1 MALERVLEPEVMDT
15 WEEASDYD
23 SMDHSEVN
31 RVFVTDFLAAG
42 EVSGLFLDLGTG
54 TAQIPIELCQRHED
68 CYVMAADAS
77 VNMLDLARYN
87 IEIAGLIERIQL
99 DHSDAKQMLYQDA
112 YFAAVLS
119 NSIIHHVPDPSVV
132 LKEVIRV
139 VEPGGLLFFRDLMR
153 PESDEEVRQLVETY
167 TGQENEH
174 QQKMFEDSL
183 RAALSLDEMRGL
195 VAELGFAPETVQAT
209 SDRHWT
215 WSARREVEESKSQ
228 NVEE

>member
-15 WEEASDYD
+15 WDEASDYD

-42 EVSGLFLDLGTG
+42 DASGLFLDLGTG
-54 TAQIPIELCQRHED
+54 TALIPIELCQRHED

-87 IEIAGLIERIQL
+87 IEIAGQIERIQL
-99 DHSDAKQMLYQDA
+99 DHADAKELPYQDA

-132 LKEVIRV
+132 LKEAIRV
-139 VEPGGLLFFRDLMR
+139 VSPGGLLFFRDLMR
-153 PESDEEVRQLVETY
+153 PKDDETVRELVETY

-174 QQKMFEDSL
+174 QQQMFEDSL
-183 RAALSLDEMRGL
+183 RAALDVDEMRAL
-195 VAELGFAPETVQAT
+195 VADLGFDPETVQAT

-215 WSARREVEESKSQ
+215 WTARKPA
-228 NVEE
+228 

>member
-42 EVSGLFLDLGTG
+42 DVSGLFLDLGTG
-54 TAQIPIELCQRHED
+54 TALIPIELCQRHED

-77 VNMLDLARYN
+77 VNMLDMARYN

-99 DHSDAKQMLYQDA
+99 DHSDAKQLPYQDG
-112 YFAAVLS
+112 YFAAVMS
-119 NSIIHHVPDPSVV
+119 NSIIHHLPDPAVA
-132 LKEVIRV
+132 LKEAIRV
-139 VEPGGLLFFRDLMR
+139 VQPGGLLFFRDLMR
-153 PESDEEVRQLVETY
+153 PETDEVVRQFVETY
-167 TGQENEH
+167 AGQENEH
-174 QQKMFEDSL
+174 QQKMFEESL

-195 VAELGFAPETVQAT
+195 VTGLGFDAETVQAT

-215 WSARREVEESKSQ
+215 WSARREGEE
-228 NVEE
+228 

>member
-1 MALERVLEPEVMDT
+1 MDT

-31 RVFVTDFLAAG
+31 QAFVTDFLAAG
-42 EVSGLFLDLGTG
+42 DANGLFLDLGTG

-99 DHSDAKQMLYQDA
+99 DHSDAKEMPYQDA

-119 NSIIHHVPDPSVV
+119 NSILHHIPDPSVV
-132 LKEVIRV
+132 LKEVVRV

-153 PESDEEVRQLVETY
+153 PESDEAVRQLVETY

-174 QQKMFEDSL
+174 QQKMFEESL
-183 RAALSLDEMRGL
+183 RAALSLEEMRAL
-195 VAELGFAPETVQAT
+195 VAEMGFDPETVQAT

-215 WSARREVEESKSQ
+215 WSARKEGEKPESP
-228 NVEE
+228 NVAE

>member
-31 RVFVTDFLAAG
+31 RAFVTDFLVAG
-42 EVSGLFLDLGTG
+42 DVSGLFLDLGTG
-54 TAQIPIELCQRHED
+54 TALIPIELCQRHED

-99 DHSDAKQMLYQDA
+99 DHSDAKEMPYQDG

-132 LKEVIRV
+132 LKEAIRV
-139 VEPGGLLFFRDLMR
+139 VETGGLLFFRDLMR
-153 PESDEEVRQLVETY
+153 PESDEEVRQLVEAY
-167 TGQENEH
+167 AGQENEH

-183 RAALSLDEMRGL
+183 RAALSLDEMREF
-195 VAELGFAPETVQAT
+195 VAELGFDHETVQAT

-215 WSARREVEESKSQ
+215 WSARREAEESKSQ
-228 NVEE
+228 NVKE

>member
-42 EVSGLFLDLGTG
+42 DVRGLFLDLGTG
-54 TAQIPIELCQRHED
+54 TALIPIELCQRHED

-99 DHSDAKQMLYQDA
+99 DHSDVKELPYQDG

-132 LKEVIRV
+132 LKQAIRV
-139 VEPGGLLFFRDLMR
+139 VEPGGLLFFRDLLR
-153 PESDEEVRQLVETY
+153 PETDETVSQLVEIY

-195 VAELGFAPETVQAT
+195 VAELGFDPETVQAT

-215 WSARREVEESKSQ
+215 WSARKEVEESKDS
-228 NVEE
+228 NIEE